1 MKKTILLLLIIVSFY
16 SLKAQESSES
26 SSPGKKIF
34 IGAKIGYGITNYE
47 STLKSEKDFAKMAY
61 DNLSYGILAG
71 YKLNSLISFQLEGN
85 FAQYGARKI
94 IPTYIYS
101 ANSPLLVPI
110 GTTSTVDH
118 VDMDIF
124 SIDVPVTIKLSL
136 KEGDFSPYIYAGV
149 NYGINVLGRS
159 YIVRKITYNEVSDYR
174 TSTDDITAR
183 IVSNEFAPIVGCGA
197 IVKMFKL
204 SFFGDIRYKYGF
216 TNLSNVDNGLGFTN
230 SALWVSAGVLLDL

>member
-1 MKKTILLLLIIVSFY
+1 MKKTILLLLIVVSFY

-26 SSPGKKIF
+26 SSPGKIF

-47 STLKSEKDFAKMAY
+47 STLKSETNFAKMAY
-61 DNLSYGILAG
+61 DNLSYGVLAG

-85 FAQYGARKI
+85 FAKYGARNI
-94 IPTYIYS
+94 IPTYLYS
-101 ANSPLLVPI
+101 AQSPVLASI
-110 GTTSTVDH
+110 GTNSTVDH

-124 SIDVPVTIKLSL
+124 SIDVPVTVKLSL
-136 KEGDFSPYIYAGV
+136 KDGDFSPYIYGGV
-149 NYGINVLGRS
+149 NYGINVYGRS
-159 YIVRKITYNEVSDYR
+159 SIVRKITYNEASDFQ

-183 IVSNEFAPIVGCGA
+183 IISNEFAPIAGCGV

-204 SFFGDIRYKYGF
+204 SFFGDVRYKYGF
-216 TNLSNVDNGLGFTN
+216 TNLSNVDNSLGFTN

>member
-1 MKKTILLLLIIVSFY
+1 MKKTILLFLIVVSFY

-26 SSPGKKIF
+26 SSPGKIF

-47 STLKSEKDFAKMAY
+47 STLKSETNFAKMAY
-61 DNLSYGILAG
+61 DNLSYGVQAG
-71 YKLNSLISFQLEGN
+71 YKLNRLISFQLEGN
-85 FAQYGARKI
+85 FAQYGARNI
-94 IPTYIYS
+94 IPTYLYS
-101 ANSPLLVPI
+101 AQSPVLASI
-110 GTTSTVDH
+110 GTNSTVDH

-124 SIDVPVTIKLSL
+124 SIDVPVTVKLSL
-136 KEGDFSPYIYAGV
+136 KEGDFSPYIYGGV
-149 NYGINVLGRS
+149 NYGINIYGRS
-159 YIVRKITYNEVSDYR
+159 SIVRKITSNDVTDYS

-216 TNLSNVDNGLGFTN
+216 TNLSNVDNSLGFTN

>member
-1 MKKTILLLLIIVSFY
+1 MKKTILLLLIVVSFY

-26 SSPGKKIF
+26 SSPGKIF

-47 STLKSEKDFAKMAY
+47 STLKAETNFAKMSY

-71 YKLNSLISFQLEGN
+71 YKLNGLISFQLEGN

-101 ANSPLLVPI
+101 AQSPLLAPY

-118 VDMDIF
+118 VDMDLF
-124 SIDVPVTIKLSL
+124 TIDVPLTIKLSL
-136 KEGDFSPYIYAGV
+136 KEGDFAPYVYGGV
-149 NYGINVLGRS
+149 NCGINVLGKS
-159 YIVRKITYNEVSDYR
+159 SIVRKISYNEVTDYR

-183 IVSNEFAPIVGCGA
+183 IIKNEFAPIVGCGA
-197 IVKMFKL
+197 VVKLFKL

-216 TNLSNVDNGLGFTN
+216 TNLSNVDNNLGFTN
-230 SALWVSAGVLLDL
+230 SALWVSAGILLDL

>member
-1 MKKTILLLLIIVSFY
+1 MKKTILLLLIVVSFY

-26 SSPGKKIF
+26 SSPGKIF

-47 STLKSEKDFAKMAY
+47 STLKSETNFAKMAY
-61 DNLSYGILAG
+61 DNLSYGVLAG

-85 FAQYGARKI
+85 FAKYGARNI
-94 IPTYIYS
+94 IPTYLYS
-101 ANSPLLVPI
+101 AQSPVLASI
-110 GTTSTVDH
+110 GTNSTVDH

-124 SIDVPVTIKLSL
+124 SIDVPVTVKLSL
-136 KEGDFSPYIYAGV
+136 KDGDFSPYIYGGV
-149 NYGINVLGRS
+149 NYGINVYGRS
-159 YIVRKITYNEVSDYR
+159 SIVRKITYNEASDFQ

-204 SFFGDIRYKYGF
+204 SFFGDVRYKYGF
-216 TNLSNVDNGLGFTN
+216 TNLSNVDNSLGFTN